1 MVRRTWNSCW
11 RFSLENPRY
20 SASNVLLAMEQ
31 NPEIT
36 YINSLK
42 GWNEL
47 GRSVKRE
54 ETGLKVRVSDPYI
67 KDGRE
72 YRGYK
77 VGRVF
82 DISQTTGK
90 GTVPKLTIRENT
102 AEMDTALRK
111 LLDQSPV
118 KVVTSTALYED
129 ARYDPASQEITVSAN
144 LTDTLTFAAL
154 AREIVHAQIHDHGR
168 YPYYSRNDCALE
180 ANSVSYMLCR
190 SFGIQAKQPDASR
203 IALYVQQIIIGEKSQ
218 DLFPEQIDG
227 RGYILRENRDHS
239 NRAGKFVLKR
249 IHIDL
254 IIRRIGDGR
263 CDAETETVLNI
274 LIAGFIRIDAECGVK
289 RDAGS
294 GEHFVGRIV
303 KIIGTQDDGHI
314 AQILRRHIHTVAR
327 YIVFWRKA
335 DHRRFMKW
343 DERLGIVVGVE
354 HKGKVDLAVLHP
366 FLDTNIV

>member
-1 MVRRTWNSCW
+1 MSKLDTFIQEKQQRSEEWKAQKTAEREELNDLTDSAILTATMEPNAYLHYLDVQAD
-11 RFSLENPRY
+11 NPRY

-42 GWNEL
+42 DWNEL
-47 GRSVKRE
+47 GRSVKRD
-54 ETGLKVRVSDPYI
+54 ETGLKVRVSEPYI

-72 YRGYK
+72 HRGYK

-90 GTVPKLTIRENT
+90 GAVPKLTIRENT

-144 LTDTLTFAAL
+144 LTDTQTFTAL

-203 IALYVQQIIIGEKSQ
+203 IATLFEDMEPQDRRGVLDSLQQIFRKMQGNIQREISPQERK
-218 DLFPEQIDG
+218 PEHD
-227 RGYILRENRDHS
+227 RPMR
-239 NRAGKFVLKR
+239 
-249 IHIDL
+249 
-254 IIRRIGDGR
+254 
-263 CDAETETVLNI
+263 
-274 LIAGFIRIDAECGVK
+274 
-289 RDAGS
+289 
-294 GEHFVGRIV
+294 
-303 KIIGTQDDGHI
+303 
-314 AQILRRHIHTVAR
+314 
-327 YIVFWRKA
+327 
-335 DHRRFMKW
+335 
-343 DERLGIVVGVE
+343 
-354 HKGKVDLAVLHP
+354 
-366 FLDTNIV
+366 